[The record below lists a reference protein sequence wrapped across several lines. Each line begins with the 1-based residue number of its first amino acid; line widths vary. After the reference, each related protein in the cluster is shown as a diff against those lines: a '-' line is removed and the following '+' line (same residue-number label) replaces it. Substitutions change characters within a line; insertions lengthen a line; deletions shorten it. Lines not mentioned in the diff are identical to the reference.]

1 MAQEAI
7 HWCCPRH
14 GWHLLHAH
22 AGKKSEEVEMFH
34 WLVVGAVIWPMISLR
49 FSSWSNLQFV
59 GKADLEIFDRCT
71 NL

>member
-1 MAQEAI
+1 
-7 HWCCPRH
+7 
-14 GWHLLHAH
+14 
-22 AGKKSEEVEMFH
+22 MFH
-34 WLVVGAVIWPMISLR
+34 WLVVGAVIWPMINLR